1 MKGFDREAF
10 FIKKLQDSGI
20 TQGIGDDCCVL
31 KAKGYPRAHRALV
44 SHYPKLQQKL
54 VIGMD
59 SFCEGV
65 HFLNTWFSPSQ
76 LATKA
81 FLVNYSDLV
90 AMNAIPKYLMLSIV
104 LPVYWSKIE
113 ISDFVSGLTYC
124 AHKYKIKIIGGD
136 TIVAQGLQIHITM
149 LGFARNALI
158 YRDRI
163 PPGVHLYYTSDRYKS
178 RAIGQSL
185 RVLKMLLNTPKNT
198 NSYSKDF
205 GDSQIQK
212 SHRVFKP
219 RGRFLYSEIRAGFVK
234 DCAHF
239 LKGGMDISDSILS
252 ELDRLGKL
260 NKLKLTSSPWRQ
272 TQRPHIHRIWSSG
285 EEYEM
290 LLAIAPR
297 DFLRLKRIAYKHRIK
312 LGYIGALQRGS
323 MRLKPPRWH

>member
-31 KAKGYPRAHRALV
+31 CAKGYPKAHRALI
-44 SHYPKLQQKL
+44 SYYPKFHQKL
-54 VIGMD
+54 VVGMD

-81 FLVNYSDLV
+81 FLVNYSDLI
-90 AMNAIPKYLMLSIV
+90 AMNAIPKYFMLSIV
-104 LPVYWSKIE
+104 LPVHWSKGE
-113 ISDFVSGLTYC
+113 ISDFIGGLAYC
-124 AHKYKIKIIGGD
+124 ARKYKIKIIGGD
-136 TIVAQGLQIHITM
+136 TIVAQSLQIHMTM
-149 LGFARNALI
+149 LGFARNTLI

-185 RVLKMLLNTPKNT
+185 RVLKMLLNTPKNG
-198 NSYSKDF
+198 NSYPKDCSDF
-205 GDSQIQK
+205 QVQK
-212 SHRVFKP
+212 FHRVFKP
-219 RGRFLYSEIRAGFVK
+219 QGRFLHPEIRAGFVK

-260 NKLKLTSSPWRQ
+260 NRLKLTSSWRQ
-272 TQRPHIHRIWSSG
+272 HRRPHIHRIWSSG

-297 DFLRLKRIAYKHRIK
+297 DSLRLKRIAHKHRIK
-312 LGYIGALQRGS
+312 LGYIGLLQRGS
-323 MRLKPPRWH
+323 MKLKPPKWH